1 MLKKMMGTLILLL
14 GLMVGSVCQAGLYD
28 NPTVA
33 IMPFQNKVPDRW
45 DGFGNH
51 AGIATEELITLISDR
66 PDVFQVYERIELQD
80 LVDEQSLG
88 MTGLIAE
95 DTAAEVGNLSGVEYK
110 IFGALTNLSA
120 KEDSFGLAGLTGGLI
135 GSQASVVANVSIRVV
150 EVSTGRVVLVGQ
162 GRARAARSA
171 YRAAW
176 PQRAVHSCSAPRTSP
191 TRWHSTPS
199 PRRSRMPSTAKRDSL
214 RRWASTT
221 KRERNVKE
229 SLIK

>member
-1 MLKKMMGTLILLL
+1 MFKKMMGVLVLL
-14 GLMVGSVCQAGLYD
+14 GGLMMSSVCQAGLYD

-45 DGFGNH
+45 GGFGDH
-51 AGIATEELITLISDR
+51 AGVATEELITLISDR
-66 PDVFQVYERIELQD
+66 PDVFQVYERIEFQG

-95 DTAAEVGNLSGVEYK
+95 DSAVEVGNMSGVEYK

-120 KEDSFGLAGLTGGLI
+120 KEDTLGLGDLLGGLV

-162 GRARAARSA
+162 GKGSSKRVSGGVASEDGVFMLGSA
-171 YRAAW
+171 NVTDEMAFN
-176 PQRAVHSCSAPRTSP
+176 AVSKAIKDAVNGKEGIFTKMGVN
-191 TRWHSTPS
+191 TKGK
-199 PRRSRMPSTAKRDSL
+199 KR
-214 RRWASTT
+214 
-221 KRERNVKE
+221 
-229 SLIK
+229 

>member
-1 MLKKMMGTLILLL
+1 MFRKMMGILVLL
-14 GLMVGSVCQAGLYD
+14 GGLMMGSVCHAGLYD

-45 DGFGNH
+45 GGFGDH
-51 AGIATEELITLISDR
+51 AGVATEELITLISDR
-66 PDVFQVYERIELQD
+66 PDVFQVYERIEFQG

-95 DTAAEVGNLSGVEYK
+95 DSAVEVGNMSGVEYK

-120 KEDSFGLAGLTGGLI
+120 KEDTLGLGDLLGGLV

-162 GRARAARSA
+162 GKGSSKRVSGGVASEDGVFMLGSTNVSDEMAFN
-171 YRAAW
+171 
-176 PQRAVHSCSAPRTSP
+176 AVSKAIKDAVNGKEGIFTK
-191 TRWHSTPS
+191 
-199 PRRSRMPSTAKRDSL
+199 MGVNKGKKR
-214 RRWASTT
+214 
-221 KRERNVKE
+221 
-229 SLIK
+229 

>member
-1 MLKKMMGTLILLL
+1 MLKKMMGTLVLLL
-14 GLMVGSVCQAGLYD
+14 GLTMGSVCQAGLYD

-45 DGFGNH
+45 GGFGDH

-66 PDVFQVYERIELQD
+66 PDVFQVYERIELQG

-120 KEDSFGLAGLTGGLI
+120 KADSF

-162 GRARAARSA
+162 GKGSSNRVSGGMASEGGAFMLGSA
-171 YRAAW
+171 NVTDEMAFN
-176 PQRAVHSCSAPRTSP
+176 AVSKAIKDAVNGKEGLFTK
-191 TRWHSTPS
+191 
-199 PRRSRMPSTAKRDSL
+199 MGVNDKKGKKR
-214 RRWASTT
+214 
-221 KRERNVKE
+221 
-229 SLIK
+229 